1 MMVIFHIAKIIKNH
15 LTRKNFC
22 IAVLQTIVARMV
34 FYRHESQNL
43 ETTTQMGC
51 FGALNVNER

>member
-34 FYRHESQNL
+34 FYRHDSQNL

-51 FGALNVNER
+51 FGV

>member
-22 IAVLQTIVARMV
+22 IAVLQTIVVRSV
-34 FYRHESQNL
+34 FSCHDTQNL
-43 ETTTQMGC
+43 EITT
-51 FGALNVNER
+51 